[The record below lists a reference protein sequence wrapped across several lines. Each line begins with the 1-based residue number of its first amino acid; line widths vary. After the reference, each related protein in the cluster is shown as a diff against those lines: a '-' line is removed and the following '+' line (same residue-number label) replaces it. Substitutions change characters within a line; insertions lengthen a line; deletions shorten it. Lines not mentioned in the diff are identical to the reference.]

1 MLEVDWPS
9 HSPRSLNCENCFA
22 LDTRRKMQEG
32 PLQDHMAALG
42 GEGNQGHGEQDLD
55 LGIKFMARDISDLQM
70 WREHVAALH
79 TT

>member
-1 MLEVDWPS
+1 
-9 HSPRSLNCENCFA
+9 
-22 LDTRRKMQEG
+22 MQEG